1 MLFFKNRL
9 YLDWYWMTNMSY
21 GIQFSTIFDEIVSI
35 TNLSLNF
42 YKNRYKIY
50 CILV

>member
-1 MLFFKNRL
+1 MLFLKKRL
-9 YLDWYWMTNMSY
+9 YLEWYWVTNMFY
-21 GIQFSTIFDEIVSI
+21 GIQFSTIFNEIVSI

-42 YKNRYKIY
+42 YKNRYKIS